1 MRHWIAGLALGAMA
15 AGAAAPAAAQ
25 AAIPLAFEVRLDAG
39 IPVDGQD
46 GSYDALDT
54 GVGFGV
60 RASLDVAPTFAL
72 YGGYSQFR
80 LNYEDDVVADRE
92 LETNGFE
99 LGGRVGLG
107 STRGPGSPYFILGAL
122 FHDDETG
129 LEAGI
134 GADYPVSWNVSV
146 TPEVRYRTLDQLRYL
161 TLGMGARFRF

>member
-1 MRHWIAGLALGAMA
+1 MRHWIVGLAVGVMA
-15 AGAAAPAAAQ
+15 AGAAAPAGAQ

-46 GSYDALDT
+46 GVHDALDT

-72 YGGYSQFR
+72 YGGYSHFTLQ
-80 LNYEDDVVADRE
+80 YEDDVVADRE
-92 LETNGFE
+92 LKINGFE

-107 STRGPGSPYFILGAL
+107 STHGPGSPYLILGAL

-129 LEAGI
+129 LEAGV

-146 TPEVRYRTLDQLRYL
+146 TPEVRYRTLDELRYL